1 MIPTMTARH
10 RVIGLERLG
19 RGMAAALFGV
29 VRDKAGVA
37 IAEFALAFPFLVLL
51 LLGGFEIGR
60 YVLLEQ
66 KLESVAVQTADLVSQ
81 AQSISTSELDDIFLA
96 ASSIMAP
103 FSLGDKGVI
112 IVTSVSAS
120 GGQPAKVNW
129 QRAGGGT
136 ASATSLIG
144 TPGGNATLPAG
155 FVVRN
160 GESLIVAEA
169 FYNFTPLLN
178 FPLVPLSAKQLYGE
192 GLYRPR
198 FGSLSTLN

>member
-1 MIPTMTARH
+1 MNRSMTARYSM
-10 RVIGLERLG
+10 IGLECRK
-19 RGMAAALFGV
+19 RGLAAALFGV
-29 VRDKAGVA
+29 LRDKTGVA

-51 LLGGFEIGR
+51 LLGGFEVGR

-96 ASSIMAP
+96 ANSIMTP

-144 TPGGNATLPAG
+144 TPGGNATLPTG

-160 GESLIVAEA
+160 GESVIIAEA
-169 FYNFTPLLN
+169 FYNFTPILN
-178 FPLVPLSAKQLYGE
+178 FPLVPLGAKQLYSE
-192 GLYRPR
+192 GIYRPR

>member
-1 MIPTMTARH
+1 MTARRAMSRH
-10 RVIGLERLG
+10 EPVR
-19 RGMAAALFGV
+19 RGMAAVCLGL

-81 AQSISTSELDDIFLA
+81 AQTISTSELDDIFLA
-96 ASSIMAP
+96 ANSIMTP
-103 FSLGDKGVI
+103 FSLDSQGVI

-136 ASATSLIG
+136 GSATSLIG
-144 TPGGNATLPAG
+144 TPGGNATLPTG

-160 GESLIVAEA
+160 GESVIIAEA
-169 FYNFTPLLN
+169 FYNFAPILN
-178 FPLVPLSAKQLYGE
+178 FPLVPLSAKQLYSE

>member
-1 MIPTMTARH
+1 MTAR
-10 RVIGLERLG
+10 RVMSRHEPVR
-19 RGMAAALFGV
+19 RGMAAVCLGL

-66 KLESVAVQTADLVSQ
+66 KLESVAVQAADLVSQ

-96 ASSIMAP
+96 ASSVRTP

-112 IVTSVSAS
+112 IGPAVSAS

-178 FPLVPLSAKQLYGE
+178 YPLVPLGAKQLYGE
-192 GLYRPR
+192 GMYRPR